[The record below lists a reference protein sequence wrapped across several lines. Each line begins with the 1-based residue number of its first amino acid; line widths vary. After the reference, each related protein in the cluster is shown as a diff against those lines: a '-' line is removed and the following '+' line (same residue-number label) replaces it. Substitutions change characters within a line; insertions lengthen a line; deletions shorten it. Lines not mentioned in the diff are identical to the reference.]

1 MNYKYMRAVL
11 FFDLPVVSPKQRRD
25 AQKFVRNLKKLGFF
39 MLQESV
45 YVKMNMDDYYTEQA
59 IKAVDAIKPSEGSI
73 MILNV
78 TEKQFQQMRI
88 LLGEFESDVI
98 STDERL
104 IEL

>member
-11 FFDLPVVSPKQRRD
+11 FFDLPVVSPKQRKD
-25 AQKFVRNLKKLGFF
+25 AQKFVRDLKKLGFF

-45 YVKMNMDDYYTEQA
+45 YVKMNLDDYYTEQTV
-59 IKAVDAIKPSEGSI
+59 KAVDTIKPSEGSI

>member
-11 FFDLPVVSPKQRRD
+11 FFDLPVVSPKQRKD
-25 AQKFVRNLKKLGFF
+25 AQKFARNLKKLGFF

-45 YVKMNMDDYYTEQA
+45 YVKMNLDDYYTEQTV
-59 IKAVDAIKPSEGSI
+59 KAVDAIKPSEGSI

>member
-1 MNYKYMRAVL
+1 MNYKYMRSVL
-11 FFDLPVVSPKQRRD
+11 FFDLPVFEPKRRKEAQRF
-25 AQKFVRNLKKLGFF
+25 ARNLKKLGFY

-45 YVKMNMDDYYTEQA
+45 YVKMNMDDYYTEQTE
-59 IKAVDAIKPSEGSI
+59 KAVKAIRPPEGSI

-78 TEKQFQQMRI
+78 TEKQFQSMKI
-88 LLGEFESDVI
+88 ILGEFESDVI

>member
-1 MNYKYMRAVL
+1 MRAVL
-11 FFDLPVVSPKQRRD
+11 FFDLPIVSPKQRKD
-25 AQKFVRNLKKLGFF
+25 ARKFVRDLKKLGFF

-45 YVKMNMDDYYTEQA
+45 YIKMNLDDYYTEQ
-59 IKAVDAIKPSEGSI
+59 IVKAVDAIKPSEGSI

-88 LLGEFESDVI
+88 LLGDFESDVI